1 MKYFDSFLNERPE
14 NLEDLSYYQGFLT
27 RLEMNIM
34 LYVWLFNCL
43 QINMMFLLK
52 NKKRMVSK
60 KNNKW
65 RVDTIERK

>member
-65 RVDTIERK
+65 KVDTIERK